1 MPAGRPPKSDEEKK
15 RRGTFKP
22 SRSFGDEITPT
33 AAPTKKKRG
42 RPRKNPITNNTLSLE
57 AMKMYDSSVQTMSTY
72 KMLTDLDIHHI
83 TMMCKEYDT
92 YIKYANVSEIEFNPD
107 TGLSVVSAQYKVRK
121 SSLDMVIKLAEKLGI
136 SAVMRTR
143 LRIKE
148 SGDEVDDPFQKLL
161 KK

>member
-1 MPAGRPPKSDEEKK
+1 
-15 RRGTFKP
+15 
-22 SRSFGDEITPT
+22 
-33 AAPTKKKRG
+33 
-42 RPRKNPITNNTLSLE
+42 
-57 AMKMYDSSVQTMSTY
+57 MSTY